1 MASNKQLW
9 RIGIERTNNRM
20 VVIARIATNM
30 FDKHIDILAL
40 KAIQFTIHQ
49 TQVAPIAITTYRTKR
64 PKLS

>member
-49 TQVAPIAITTYRTKR
+49 TQVSPITITTYRTKR
-64 PKLS
+64 PELS

>member
-40 KAIQFTIHQ
+40 KAI
-49 TQVAPIAITTYRTKR
+49 
-64 PKLS
+64 